1 MGQKGAAMPVE
12 QAFIAAHSSALAA
25 GKMKLASGSVDTK
38 CVTPLIWI
46 VVFLIEN
53 IVFRKDRV
61 RSTMKTKTL
70 RFVPFSLILIGAFS
84 LSLSAQSQKFM
95 TVDEIKPGM
104 KGYGKTVFQGTKIEQ
119 FDVEL
124 LGVLKNY
131 APKQDMI
138 LARLSGGPLA
148 KTGVIAGMSG
158 SPVYIDGKLLGAVAF
173 SFPFATEPI
182 AGIQPIQQMLGLLD
196 QKNGPTPQRIAG
208 NGAGNGLEGDPR
220 GGILA
225 SESPTSFI
233 YKQFQKLAE
242 GTPLSQLLLP
252 QSLLSNSPFS
262 TSTASM
268 TRIQTPLF
276 VSGATPAALQQFG
289 SFFNAFGFTP
299 VQGGGGGS
307 AAGLA
312 PSAPSKVEPGSSINV
327 ELIRGDISWSANG
340 TVTYVDGDRVYAF
353 GHPNLTAGPTDV
365 PMSAGYV
372 ISLLP
377 NLQNSFKLAVPL
389 DVVGSFQQDRSTGIA
404 GTLGVTSKMIPV
416 SVTVNS
422 SLNTVN
428 KYKFEVA
435 ADRFLTAPLLNFI
448 VFNTITASERALGE
462 MTLSVSGQIRLK
474 NQEPVNIGNVFSSD
488 MNGPAMASVAAVGP
502 LQYLMMAGYDGVV
515 IDDIDLQITSMDRKT
530 NAQLESIAVNKPEV
544 APGETVTLTAYLRTI
559 TGDTVIEQYPVQI
572 PAGMPSGPLQLVAGD
587 GTTVTSLDIRRGPAG
602 VPAGLKQV
610 ISELN
615 KLRKNDR
622 LYIKVVSNQPGV
634 VIGGEEF
641 PSLPP
646 SMSALLNTDRSSS
659 RSVSGLPNST
669 VREYELP
676 QSKYVIQ
683 GQRALT
689 LTVKP

>member
-1 MGQKGAAMPVE
+1 
-12 QAFIAAHSSALAA
+12 
-25 GKMKLASGSVDTK
+25 
-38 CVTPLIWI
+38 
-46 VVFLIEN
+46 
-53 IVFRKDRV
+53 
-61 RSTMKTKTL
+61 MKTKTL
-70 RFVPFSLILIGAFS
+70 RFFAISLILFGALS
-84 LSLSAQSQKFM
+84 LRLSAQNQQFM
-95 TVDEIKPGM
+95 SADEVRPGM

-196 QKNGPTPQRIAG
+196 QKNAPTQQKIAG
-208 NGAGNGLEGDPR
+208 NSLVGEPR
-220 GGILA
+220 AGILP

-233 YKQFQKLAE
+233 YKQFERLAA

-262 TSTASM
+262 TSTGTPSL

-289 SFFNAFGFTP
+289 AFFNTFGFTP
-299 VQGGGGGS
+299 MQGGGGGS
-307 AAGLA
+307 AAGLVQ
-312 PSAPSKVEPGSSINV
+312 STPSKVEAGSSINV

-340 TVTYVDGDRVYAF
+340 TVTYVDGNRVYAF

-377 NLQNSFKLAVPL
+377 NLQNSFKMAVPL
-389 DVVGSFQQDRSTGIA
+389 DVVGAFQQDRSTGIA
-404 GTLGVTSKMIPV
+404 GTVGATSKMIPV
-416 SVTVNS
+416 TVTMNS

-435 ADRFLTAPLLNFI
+435 ADRFLTPPLLNFI

-462 MTLSVSGQIRLK
+462 MTLYVSGQIHLK
-474 NQEPVNIGNVFSSD
+474 NQDPVNIGNVFSSD
-488 MNGPAMASVAAVGP
+488 QNGPAMASVAAVSP
-502 LQYLMMAGYDGVV
+502 LQYLLLAGYDGVV
-515 IDDIDLQITSMDRKT
+515 IDNIDLQITSMDRKT
-530 NAQLESIAVNKPEV
+530 NAQLESIAVNKPEA
-544 APGETVTLTAYLRTI
+544 APGETVTLTAYLRTVS
-559 TGDTVIEQYPVQI
+559 GETVIEQYPVQI
-572 PAGMPSGPLQLVAGD
+572 PSGLPPGPVQLVAGD

-610 ISELN
+610 INELN

-646 SMSALLNTDRSSS
+646 SMAALLNTDRSSS

>member
-1 MGQKGAAMPVE
+1 M
-12 QAFIAAHSSALAA
+12 
-25 GKMKLASGSVDTK
+25 SVD
-38 CVTPLIWI
+38 
-46 VVFLIEN
+46 E
-53 IVFRKDRV
+53 V
-61 RSTMKTKTL
+61 R
-70 RFVPFSLILIGAFS
+70 
-84 LSLSAQSQKFM
+84 
-95 TVDEIKPGM
+95 PGM
-104 KGYGKTVFQGTKIEQ
+104 KGYGRTVFQGTQIEQ

-196 QKNGPTPQRIAG
+196 QKSTPPSQKIADG
-208 NGAGNGLEGDPR
+208 GGVGEPGR
-220 GGILA
+220 GGILPA
-225 SESPTSFI
+225 ESPTAFI
-233 YKQFQKLAE
+233 FKQFERLAE
-242 GTPLSQLLLP
+242 GTPLSQLMLP
-252 QSLLSNSPFS
+252 QSLLSSSPFGTS
-262 TSTASM
+262 TSSTSM

-276 VSGATPAALQQFG
+276 VSGTTPAALQQFG
-289 SFFNAFGFTP
+289 SFFSAFGFSP

-307 AAGLA
+307 APAGLA
-312 PSAPSKVEPGSSINV
+312 AATPSKVEPGSSINV

-377 NLQNSFKLAVPL
+377 NVQNSFKLAVPL

-404 GTLGVTSKMIPV
+404 GTLGSKSKMIPV
-416 SVTVNS
+416 NVTVNS

-435 ADRFLTAPLLNFI
+435 ADRFLTPPLLNFV

-462 MTLSVSGQIRLK
+462 MTLYVSGQIHLK

-488 MNGPAMASVAAVGP
+488 MNGPAMASIAAVSP
-502 LQYLMMAGYDGVV
+502 LQYLLMAGYEGVV
-515 IDDIDLQITSMDRKT
+515 IDNIDLQITSMDRKT
-530 NAQLESIAVNKPEV
+530 NAQLERISVNKPEV
-544 APGETVTLTAYLRTI
+544 APGETVTLTAYLRT
-559 TGDTVIEQYPVQI
+559 TSGETVIEQYPVQI
-572 PAGMPSGPLQLVAGD
+572 PAGLPAGSVQLVAGD
-587 GTTVTSLDIRRGPAG
+587 GSTVTSIDIRRGPAG

-610 ISELN
+610 INELN

-622 LYIKVVSNQPGV
+622 LYIKVVTNEPGV

-646 SMSALLNTDRSSS
+646 SMAALLNTDRSSS

-669 VREYELP
+669 IREYELP

-683 GQRALT
+683 GQRTLN

>member
-1 MGQKGAAMPVE
+1 MNRTT
-12 QAFIAAHSSALAA
+12 L
-25 GKMKLASGSVDTK
+25 
-38 CVTPLIWI
+38 
-46 VVFLIEN
+46 
-53 IVFRKDRV
+53 
-61 RSTMKTKTL
+61 L
-70 RFVPFSLILIGAFS
+70 RFSFSVLLIGAFS
-84 LSLSAQSQKFM
+84 SMLSAQGTRFM
-95 TVDEIKPGM
+95 SVDDVRPGM

-124 LGVLKNY
+124 LGVLKNF

-158 SPVYIDGKLLGAVAF
+158 SPVYVDGKLVGAVAF
-173 SFPFATEPI
+173 SFPYATEPI
-182 AGIQPIQQMLGLLD
+182 AGIQPIQQMLDLLD
-196 QKNGPTPQRIAG
+196 QKNAPPVQRIARASADG
-208 NGAGNGLEGDPR
+208 DNLGGAL
-220 GGILA
+220 L
-225 SESPTSFI
+225 SESPTAFI
-233 YKQFQKLAE
+233 YNQFQKLSE
-242 GTPLSQLLLP
+242 GTPLAQLLLP
-252 QSLLSNSPFS
+252 QSLLSNSPFGT
-262 TSTASM
+262 TSSAASL

-276 VSGATPAALQQFG
+276 VSGATPAALQQFAP
-289 SFFNAFGFTP
+289 FFSAFGFSP

-307 AAGLA
+307 AQNLAG
-312 PSAPSKVEPGSSINV
+312 STPSKIEPGSSINV

-340 TVTYVDGDRVYAF
+340 TVTYVDGNKVYAF

-389 DVVGSFQQDRSTGIA
+389 DVVGAFQQDRSTGIA
-404 GTLGVTSKMIPV
+404 GTVGSTSRMIPV
-416 SVTVNS
+416 NLTLHS
-422 SLNTVN
+422 SLNTVT

-435 ADRFLTAPLLNFI
+435 ADRFLTPPLMNFI
-448 VFNTITASERALGE
+448 VFNAITASERALGE
-462 MTLSVSGQIRLK
+462 MTLYVSGQIHLK
-474 NQEPVNIGNVFSSD
+474 DHDAVNIGNVFSSD
-488 MNGPAMASVAAVGP
+488 MNGPALASIAAVSP
-502 LQYLMMAGYDGVV
+502 LQYLLMGYDGVV
-515 IDDIDLQITSMDRKT
+515 INDINLDITSMDRKT
-530 NAQLESIAVNKPEV
+530 NAQLERISVAKSEV
-544 APGETVTLTAYLRTI
+544 APGETVLLTANLRT
-559 TGDTVIEQYPVQI
+559 TSGDTVIEQYPVQI
-572 PAGMPSGPLQLVAGD
+572 PAGLPAGPVQLVVGD
-587 GTTVTSLDIRRGPAG
+587 GTTVTSIDIRRGPSG

-610 ISELN
+610 INELN

-622 LYIKVVSNQPGV
+622 LYIKVVSFAPGV

-646 SMSALLNTDRSSS
+646 SMAALINTDRASS

-683 GQRALT
+683 GQRALN